1 MRMANRS
8 DVGLIRMVNEDRA
21 AAIPDYN
28 GYSLAIVADGMGGH
42 QAGDTASQMAIETVQ
57 EQLQAALKPGMD
69 GQARADAIEQAVLMA
84 NKRIYEEAMSKEHL
98 KGMGTTVVVAVAD
111 PTDLVIGN
119 IGDSRAY
126 LFDPEGMK
134 QLTEDHSFVNALVK
148 SGQLSQEEADQH
160 PRRNFLTR
168 ALGTDEEV
176 AVDIVHRTWREHDI
190 VMLCS
195 DGLSGAVPQH
205 RMESILQSDIDLN
218 DKAQQLIDE
227 ALKAGGDDNITVV
240 LLENESM
247 TAQETR

>member
-1 MRMANRS
+1 MKMANRS
-8 DVGLIRMVNEDRA
+8 DVGLIRMVNEDRS
-21 AAIPDYN
+21 AAIPEYK

-42 QAGDTASQMAIETVQ
+42 QAGDIASQMAIETVQ
-57 EQLQAALKPGMD
+57 EQLQASLKPGMD
-69 GQARADAIEQAVLMA
+69 SQSRADAIEQAVLMA
-84 NKRIYEEAMSKEHL
+84 NKRVYEEAMGQEHL

-111 PTDLVIGN
+111 TKDLVIGN

-126 LFDPEGMK
+126 LIESEGMK

-176 AVDIVHRTWREHDI
+176 TVDIVHRSWRETDI

-195 DGLSGAVPQH
+195 DGLSGTVPQH
-205 RMESILQSDIDLN
+205 KMESILQSDFDLN
-218 DKAQQLIDE
+218 EKARQLIDE

-240 LLENESM
+240 LLENDSM
-247 TAQETR
+247 TAQEMR